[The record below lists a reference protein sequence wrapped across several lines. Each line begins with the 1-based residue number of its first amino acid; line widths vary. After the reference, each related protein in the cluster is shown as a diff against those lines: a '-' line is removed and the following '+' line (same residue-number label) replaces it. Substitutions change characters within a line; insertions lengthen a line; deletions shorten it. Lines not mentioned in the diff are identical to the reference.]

1 MRYPVG
7 AVRAPLRKYKRHTL
21 QPNDYK
27 VLAALKFRDA
37 DISHV
42 PLKQTVIAKMT
53 GLQQSKVS
61 KSLDRLTYLGF
72 IERFRYTYK
81 DDCIKLLVYYP
92 QWHPNGINVI
102 ELPYYG

>member
-7 AVRAPLRKYKRHTL
+7 VRAPLHNYKRHTL

-53 GLQQSKVS
+53 GICQSKVS
-61 KSLDRLTYLGF
+61 KSLDRLTFLGI

-92 QWHPNGINVI
+92 QWFPNGINVI
-102 ELPYYG
+102 ELSYYG